1 MGSSNETS
9 PLVTGVDELEATFHR
24 GAKPREEW
32 KIGVEYEKP
41 VVDAKSGEA
50 VAYDVERGIGSLLRG
65 LHDRYP
71 RWNPVLEGENV
82 IALEDGLASITLE
95 PGGQFEMSGQQCDS
109 LHCANEELQRHVR
122 EIVSVGDELGLLF
135 LGLGIVPKT
144 PLDRI
149 PWMPKQRYRI
159 MREIMGRTG
168 KLGRRMMTQTAT
180 VQCNFDY
187 ADEADALRKMRVSLA
202 LGPMLVAISANSPVV
217 DGKPTGFQSYRAHI
231 WTDTDR
237 DRCGSLPFVFQTESL
252 FRAYT
257 EYALDVP
264 MYFIWR
270 NGAYKEVGGITFRRY
285 LENGF
290 DGERATL
297 ADWTL
302 HLTTLFPEVRL
313 KTYLEVRSA
322 DSQPVSLMLGTP
334 ALMKGI
340 FYDDDALAAAAE
352 VTKNWNGIALEGLH
366 EEAARRGLAG
376 RCGRLTF
383 ADYAKEIVSIARTG
397 LARQARRNTEGQDE
411 TVYLDLLEQDV
422 RAGRNP
428 ATSLIE
434 GWEGKWN
441 GDVDAM
447 IAATAYRLP

>member
-1 MGSSNETS
+1 MGSSDQTS
-9 PLVTGVDELEATFHR
+9 PLITGIDELEATFHR

-50 VAYDVERGIGSLLRG
+50 VAYEVDHGIGSLLRG
-65 LHDRYP
+65 LHERYP
-71 RWNPVLEGENV
+71 RWNPVLEGENIV
-82 IALEDGLASITLE
+82 ALEDGLASITLE

-122 EIVSVGDELGLLF
+122 EIVSVGDELGLRF

-187 ADEADALRKMRVSLA
+187 SDEADALRKMRVSLA

-217 DGKPTGFQSYRAHI
+217 DGKPTGFQSFRAHI

-270 NGAYKEVGGITFRRY
+270 NGAYKEVGGISFRRY
-285 LENGF
+285 LEKGF
-290 DGERATL
+290 DDERATL

-302 HLTTLFPEVRL
+302 HLTTLFPEARL
-313 KTYLEVRSA
+313 KTYIEVRSA
-322 DSQPVSLMLGTP
+322 DSQPVNLMLGTP

-340 FYDDDALAAAAE
+340 FYDDDALAAATE
-352 VTKNWNGIALEGLH
+352 VTKNWDGASLDGLH
-366 EEAARRGLAG
+366 DEAARRGLAG
-376 RCGRLTF
+376 RSGRLRF

-397 LARQARRNTEGQDE
+397 LARQARRNTGGEDE

-434 GWEGKWN
+434 RWEGEWGGN
-441 GDVDAM
+441 VDAM